1 MLTRILPVSRLV
13 VMSDTR
19 IKILDVADD
28 LVQKVGLNAMS
39 YKDISEAVGI
49 RKASIHHHFP
59 KKENLVDELLKR
71 CAISYGDKYQ
81 QIADSDEQAPEKLRK
96 IAAVFQNGLS
106 NKKLCLVGS
115 ISTNSNTL
123 QDSSCDILH
132 STIKNTVSIFTLVFE
147 QGRHEK
153 SLTYTGTANE
163 TAFAFLSLL
172 IGAQTVAR
180 AYGGVD
186 LFHQAAEV
194 FISSFEK

>member
-1 MLTRILPVSRLV
+1 MV
-13 VMSDTR
+13 DTR
-19 IKILDVADD
+19 TKILDVADD
-28 LVQKVGLNAMS
+28 LVQRVGLNAMS

-59 KKENLVDELLKR
+59 KKENLVDELLER

-81 QIADSDEQAPEKLRK
+81 QIVDGGGQAPEKLRK
-96 IAAVFQNGLS
+96 LAAVFEDGLS

-123 QDSSCDILH
+123 QDSSCDILQ
-132 STIKNTVSIFTLVFE
+132 STIENTVSIFAAVFE
-147 QGRHEK
+147 QGRQEE
-153 SLTYTGTANE
+153 SLTFTGTDDE

-172 IGAQTVAR
+172 IGAQTIAR
-180 AYGGVD
+180 SHGGVQ

-194 FISSFEK
+194 FISGIEK